1 MHLYGHEKISALL
14 GMIGKAD
21 HIETVGGKQ
30 KEVLRVLMPGD
41 VCLMDTTTTDYNG
54 RVCLVKSPGEA
65 KEVYQRIFIDGDTAI
80 VCDPTDGEENDR
92 CPLEDLKVYGVVTGI
107 VRSLEAEERP
117 DMEAWD
123 EFCAKYPTD
132 KLMNYYYY
140 DWKYAKAIKQHER
153 GGAYGCFSW
162 GYKYGFAEG
171 RRAEKG
177 AARRKR
183 RAEKKRDS
191 KEMR

>member
-1 MHLYGHEKISALL
+1 MNLFGHEKISALL

-30 KEVLRVLMPGD
+30 KDVLRVLMPGD

-117 DMEAWD
+117 DAEVRD
-123 EFCAKYPTD
+123 EFCAKYMPD
-132 KLMNYYYY
+132 KLERYYPASLR
-140 DWKYAKAIKQHER
+140 YATAIKQHER
-153 GGAYGCFSW
+153 GGGYGCFLW
-162 GYKYGFAEG
+162 GYSYGFAEG
-171 RRAEKG
+171 RRAEKN
-177 AARRKR
+177 APRRKR
-183 RAEKKRDS
+183 RAKRR
-191 KEMR
+191 KEAAV

>member
-1 MHLYGHEKISALL
+1 MYFYGQKDVGALL

-21 HIETVGGKQ
+21 RVGSVWGTQ
-30 KEVLRVLMPGD
+30 KEVLRVLMPSD
-41 VCLMDTTTTDYNG
+41 ICLMDTTTTDYNG
-54 RVCLVKSPGEA
+54 RVCLVKSPGEP
-65 KEVYQRIFIDGDTAI
+65 KDVFQRIFIDGDTAI

-117 DMEAWD
+117 DMEAWN
-123 EFCAKYPTD
+123 EFRAKYPTD
-132 KLMNYYYY
+132 KLMSYYCY
-140 DWKYAKAIKQHER
+140 DWKYAAAIKQHER
-153 GGAYGCFSW
+153 GGGHGCFLW
-162 GYKYGFAEG
+162 GYTYGFAEG

-183 RAEKKRDS
+183 RAEQRKAAKK
-191 KEMR
+191 